1 MLALSVILGVV
12 TRTWAAPGVGGAVGL
27 FMIVTCNAMKR
38 RTPAA
43 AALHAKY
50 QGLYNYMRDFGRL
63 QEKPPEAVVL
73 WESYLVLA
81 VVFGIA
87 HKVADQMGVRVPEV
101 LADPA
106 FHGTY
111 GWAFAASGQ
120 FSGHSFTTFSSG
132 FGAAVAAGTPSSSG
146 GGGLSGGGGFS
157 GGGGGGGGG
166 GAF

>member
-1 MLALSVILGVV
+1 MALQV
-12 TRTWAAPGVGGAVGL
+12 TIMNRPTAPPAPGAGGAVGL

-43 AALHAKY
+43 ATLHAQY
-50 QGLYNYMRDFGRL
+50 TGLYNYMRDFGRL

-101 LADPA
+101 LADPG
-106 FHGTY
+106 FHGAY

-132 FGAAVAAGTPSSSG
+132 FGAVVAAGTPSSSG
-146 GGGLSGGGGFS
+146 SSGGDRAKPGAEGGE
-157 GGGGGGGGG
+157 
-166 GAF
+166 AMA